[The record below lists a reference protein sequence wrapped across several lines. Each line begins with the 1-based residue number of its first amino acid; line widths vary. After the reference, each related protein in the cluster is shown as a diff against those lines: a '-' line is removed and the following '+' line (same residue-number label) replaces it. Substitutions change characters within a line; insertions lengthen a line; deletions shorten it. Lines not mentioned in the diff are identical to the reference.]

1 MKLVQFW
8 KDKTP
13 ALGLQTPQGIIDV
26 QAEAA
31 RRGLS
36 VPGDMAQAIAL
47 GDTGLSQLAPLAEGA
62 QCFADSP
69 LAPVVTQ
76 TGRILCIGLNYRQHA
91 KECGLP
97 LPPAPV
103 PFCKF
108 SNALAAHGDAVKL
121 MPDYKEYDY
130 EAELV
135 VVMGRPAR
143 DVSVDEALDYV
154 YGYTCGDDLSTRD
167 LQFARGGQ
175 WLLSKT
181 FDGFAPIG
189 PCLVPARE
197 LDPTALDISSQVN
210 GQTRQSSNTGDM
222 IFSVAQII
230 ADLSR
235 HFTLMPGD
243 LIFTGTP
250 QGVMQ
255 GYPADR
261 KDWLK
266 PGDRVSVTIQ
276 GIGTLENTFGV
287 MLDGIIIGCISFALI
302 GLFHPIVIWSEYHFS
317 SRCWPAFLLAGLALL
332 AGSVLVRQ
340 TIPSA
345 ALGVAGMSCL
355 WSILELK
362 EQEKRVARGW
372 FPKKER
378 KKST

>member
-1 MKLVQFW
+1 
-8 KDKTP
+8 
-13 ALGLQTPQGIIDV
+13 
-26 QAEAA
+26 
-31 RRGLS
+31 
-36 VPGDMAQAIAL
+36 MAQAIAL

-189 PCLVPARE
+189 PCLVPAGE

-255 GYPADR
+255 GYPADQ

-276 GIGTLENTFGV
+276 GIGTLENTFV
-287 MLDGIIIGCISFALI
+287 
-302 GLFHPIVIWSEYHFS
+302 
-317 SRCWPAFLLAGLALL
+317 
-332 AGSVLVRQ
+332 
-340 TIPSA
+340 
-345 ALGVAGMSCL
+345 
-355 WSILELK
+355 
-362 EQEKRVARGW
+362 
-372 FPKKER
+372 
-378 KKST
+378 